1 MRDGLP
7 NDLLRSGLV
16 PSDHHSMEHT
26 VKIKPSELDIIEET
40 NQYPVRG
47 GWIWNVVIAREPDG
61 TVACWEIPLRR
72 MGGTR

>member
-1 MRDGLP
+1 
-7 NDLLRSGLV
+7 
-16 PSDHHSMEHT
+16 MEHT

-40 NQYPVRG
+40 NQYPVRDN
-47 GWIWNVVIAREPDG
+47 WIWNVVIAREPDG